1 MAARRLSRTGGG
13 WPSVGMS
20 VSALDLL
27 MSPLPW
33 LCFQY
38 LRGRRAGI
46 ADWQAAVAHIDSL
59 CKAEGGAA

>member
-1 MAARRLSRTGGG
+1 
-13 WPSVGMS
+13 MS

-38 LRGRRAGI
+38 LGRRAGI
-46 ADWQAAVAHIDSL
+46 ADWQAAVAHMDSL